1 MNKWMKLCFLILGGG
16 TIFKLSS
23 MKDVFYVP
31 MQADWGLTNTQI
43 GFGFTVYAAVQ
54 TIGLFSSLY
63 IADRFSKKI
72 LLPAGLIGV
81 GLCGAYLTTLP
92 PFSGYLI
99 AFGAMAFFGEVV
111 YWPVLLKAVR
121 LLGNRD
127 EQGRMFGFL
136 EAGRGVVDVLIASGA
151 LFVFVQFGEGK
162 AGMQAGLVY
171 YTLITIIV
179 GIITYFIVDADDRTI
194 PQDDEDVNKQIF
206 KGIKNVVKSPNLWL
220 ASFCIFFV
228 YSAYCGLTYFIP
240 FLKDIYALPVALVGA
255 YGIINQYGLK
265 MVGGPVG
272 GYLAD
277 KISHSPVIYLK
288 WTFLI
293 SAVAMLLFIQLPHDS
308 MNVYLGMTATLG
320 FGAIIF
326 SQRAIF
332 FAPMD
337 EIGTP
342 REFAGSAMAF
352 GCIIG
357 YMPSMFAYTL
367 YGSLLDNFS
376 GIQGGFAPIFPDTC
390 HHLTHYW
397 PAAVDIPVASDN
409 PVHYADAIR
418 YNARTPLQGSLLPL
432 TRLVW
437 A

>member
-43 GFGFTVYAAVQ
+43 GFGFTIYAAVQ

-194 PQDDEDVNKQIF
+194 PQNDEDVNKQIF

-376 GIQGGFAPIFPDTC
+376 GIQGYNYVFS
-390 HHLTHYW
+390 
-397 PAAVDIPVASDN
+397 VMVAF
-409 PVHYADAIR
+409 
-418 YNARTPLQGSLLPL
+418 SLLGFICATLL
-432 TRLVW
+432 TRRMKMRNE
-437 A
+437 

>member
-1 MNKWMKLCFLILGGG
+1 MNKWGKLCFLILGGG

-31 MQADWGLTNTQI
+31 MQQDWGLSNTQI
-43 GFGFTVYAAVQ
+43 GFGFTIYAIIQ

-81 GLCGAYLTTLP
+81 GLCGAYLSTLP
-92 PFSGYLI
+92 PFTGYLI

-111 YWPVLLKAVR
+111 YWPVLLKSVR
-121 LLGNRD
+121 LLGNKE

-136 EAGRGVVDVLIASGA
+136 EAGRGVVDVLVASGA
-151 LFVFVQFGEGK
+151 LYIFVLFGEGK
-162 AGMQAGLVY
+162 AGMQAGLIY
-171 YTLITIIV
+171 YTLATIIV
-179 GIITYFIVDADDRTI
+179 GIITYFIVDNDDKKETSSASEANR
-194 PQDDEDVNKQIF
+194 QVLE
-206 KGIKNVVKSPNLWL
+206 GIKNVVKCPNLWL
-220 ASFCIFFV
+220 ASMSIFFV

-240 FLKDIYALPVALVGA
+240 FLKDIYALPIALIGA
-255 YGIINQYGLK
+255 YGIINQYALK
-265 MVGGPVG
+265 MIGGPLG
-272 GYLAD
+272 GFLAD
-277 KISHSPVIYLK
+277 KVAKSPTIYLK
-288 WTFLI
+288 WTFLL
-293 SAVAMLLFIQLPHDS
+293 SAIAMAIFIMLPHDS

-342 REFAGSAMAF
+342 RQYAGSAMAF

-357 YMPSMFAYTL
+357 YMPSMFAYAL
-367 YGSLLDNFS
+367 YGSLLDNFE
-376 GIQGGFAPIFPDTC
+376 GNQG
-390 HHLTHYW
+390 
-397 PAAVDIPVASDN
+397 
-409 PVHYADAIR
+409 
-418 YNARTPLQGSLLPL
+418 YNYVFSIMVTFSLLGFICATIL
-432 TRLVW
+432 AKRIKMINNTLNI

>member
-1 MNKWMKLCFLILGGG
+1 MNKWIKLCFLILGGG

-43 GFGFTVYAAVQ
+43 GFGFTVYAIVQ
-54 TIGLFSSLY
+54 TVGLFSSLY

-72 LLPAGLIGV
+72 LLPVGLIGV

-92 PFSGYLI
+92 SFSGYLI

-121 LLGNRD
+121 LLGTRD

-151 LFVFVQFGEGK
+151 LFVFVHFGEGK
-162 AGMQAGLVY
+162 TGMQAGLVY
-171 YTLITIIV
+171 YTLVTILV
-179 GIITYFIVDADDRTI
+179 GIITYFIVDSDDRSSSR
-194 PQDDEDVNKQIF
+194 DVEDVNKQVF
-206 KGIKNVVKSPNLWL
+206 TGIKNVIKSPNLWL

-272 GYLAD
+272 GFLAD
-277 KISHSPVIYLK
+277 KIAHSPVIYLK

-293 SAVAMLLFIQLPHDS
+293 SALAMLLFIQLPHDS
-308 MNVYLGMTATLG
+308 MNVYLGMAATLG

-376 GIQGGFAPIFPDTC
+376 GIQGYNYVFS
-390 HHLTHYW
+390 
-397 PAAVDIPVASDN
+397 VMVAF
-409 PVHYADAIR
+409 
-418 YNARTPLQGSLLPL
+418 SLLGFVCATLL
-432 TRLVW
+432 TRRMRIKK
-437 A
+437 

>member
-1 MNKWMKLCFLILGGG
+1 MNKWGKLCFLILGGG

-31 MQADWGLTNTQI
+31 MQQDWGLSNTQI
-43 GFGFTVYAAVQ
+43 GFGFTIYAIIQ

-81 GLCGAYLTTLP
+81 GLCGAYLSTLP
-92 PFSGYLI
+92 PFTGYLI

-111 YWPVLLKAVR
+111 YWPVLLKSVR
-121 LLGNRD
+121 LLGNKE

-136 EAGRGVVDVLIASGA
+136 EAGRGVVDVLVASGA
-151 LFVFVQFGEGK
+151 LYIFVLFGEGK
-162 AGMQAGLVY
+162 AGMQAGLIY
-171 YTLITIIV
+171 YTLATIIV
-179 GIITYFIVDADDRTI
+179 GIITYFIVDNDDKKETSSASEANR
-194 PQDDEDVNKQIF
+194 QVLE
-206 KGIKNVVKSPNLWL
+206 GIKNVVKCPNLWL
-220 ASFCIFFV
+220 ASMSIFFV

-240 FLKDIYALPVALVGA
+240 FLKDIYALPIALIGA
-255 YGIINQYGLK
+255 YGIINQYALK
-265 MVGGPVG
+265 MIGGPLG
-272 GYLAD
+272 GFLAD
-277 KISHSPVIYLK
+277 KVAKSPTIYLK
-288 WTFLI
+288 WTFLL
-293 SAVAMLLFIQLPHDS
+293 SAIAMAIFIMLPHDS

-342 REFAGSAMAF
+342 RQYAGSAMAF

-357 YMPSMFAYTL
+357 YMLSMFAYAL
-367 YGSLLDNFS
+367 YGSLLDNFE
-376 GIQGGFAPIFPDTC
+376 GIQG
-390 HHLTHYW
+390 
-397 PAAVDIPVASDN
+397 
-409 PVHYADAIR
+409 
-418 YNARTPLQGSLLPL
+418 YNYVFSIMVTFSLLGFICATIL
-432 TRLVW
+432 AKRIKMINNTLNI

>member
-1 MNKWMKLCFLILGGG
+1 MNKWIKLCFLILGGG

-277 KISHSPVIYLK
+277 KIAHSPIIYLK

-293 SAVAMLLFIQLPHDS
+293 SAIAMLLFIQLPHDS

-337 EIGTP
+337 EIGIP

-367 YGSLLDNFS
+367 YGSLLDNYS
-376 GIQGGFAPIFPDTC
+376 GIQGYNYVFS
-390 HHLTHYW
+390 
-397 PAAVDIPVASDN
+397 VMVAF
-409 PVHYADAIR
+409 
-418 YNARTPLQGSLLPL
+418 SLLGFVCATL
-432 TRLVW
+432 LIRSMRSGR
-437 A
+437 

>member
-1 MNKWMKLCFLILGGG
+1 MNKCMKLCFLILGGG

-376 GIQGGFAPIFPDTC
+376 GIQGYNYVFS
-390 HHLTHYW
+390 
-397 PAAVDIPVASDN
+397 VMVAF
-409 PVHYADAIR
+409 
-418 YNARTPLQGSLLPL
+418 SLLGFICATLL
-432 TRLVW
+432 TRRMKLRNE
-437 A
+437 

>member
-1 MNKWMKLCFLILGGG
+1 MNKWGKLCFLILGGG

-31 MQADWGLTNTQI
+31 MQQDWGLSNTQI
-43 GFGFTVYAAVQ
+43 GFGFTIHAIIQ

-81 GLCGAYLTTLP
+81 GLCGAYLSTLP
-92 PFSGYLI
+92 PFTGYLI

-111 YWPVLLKAVR
+111 YWPVLLKSVR
-121 LLGNRD
+121 LLGNKE

-136 EAGRGVVDVLIASGA
+136 EAGRGVVDVLVASGA
-151 LFVFVQFGEGK
+151 LYIFVLFGEGK
-162 AGMQAGLVY
+162 TGMQAGLIY
-171 YTLITIIV
+171 YTLATIIV
-179 GIITYFIVDADDRTI
+179 GIITYFIVDNDDKKETSSASEANR
-194 PQDDEDVNKQIF
+194 QVLE
-206 KGIKNVVKSPNLWL
+206 GIKNVVKCPNLWL
-220 ASFCIFFV
+220 ASMSIFFV

-240 FLKDIYALPVALVGA
+240 FLKDIYALPIALIGA
-255 YGIINQYGLK
+255 YGIINQYALK
-265 MVGGPVG
+265 MIGGPLG
-272 GYLAD
+272 GFLAD
-277 KISHSPVIYLK
+277 KVAKSPTIYLK
-288 WTFLI
+288 WTFLL
-293 SAVAMLLFIQLPHDS
+293 SAIAMAIFIMLPHDS

-342 REFAGSAMAF
+342 RQYAGSAMAF

-357 YMPSMFAYTL
+357 YMPSMFAYAL
-367 YGSLLDNFS
+367 YGSLLDNFE
-376 GIQGGFAPIFPDTC
+376 GIQG
-390 HHLTHYW
+390 
-397 PAAVDIPVASDN
+397 
-409 PVHYADAIR
+409 
-418 YNARTPLQGSLLPL
+418 YNYVFSIMVTFSLLGFICATIL
-432 TRLVW
+432 AKRIKMINNTLNI

>member
-1 MNKWMKLCFLILGGG
+1 NKWMKLCFLILGGG

-376 GIQGGFAPIFPDTC
+376 GIQGYNYVFS
-390 HHLTHYW
+390 
-397 PAAVDIPVASDN
+397 VMVAF
-409 PVHYADAIR
+409 
-418 YNARTPLQGSLLPL
+418 SLLGFICATLL
-432 TRLVW
+432 TRRMKLRNE
-437 A
+437 

>member
-171 YTLITIIV
+171 YTLITITV
-179 GIITYFIVDADDRTI
+179 GIITYFIVDADDKTI

-376 GIQGGFAPIFPDTC
+376 GIQGYNYVFS
-390 HHLTHYW
+390 
-397 PAAVDIPVASDN
+397 VMVAF
-409 PVHYADAIR
+409 
-418 YNARTPLQGSLLPL
+418 SLLGFICATLL
-432 TRLVW
+432 TRRMKLRNE
-437 A
+437 

>member
-337 EIGTP
+337 EIDTP

-376 GIQGGFAPIFPDTC
+376 GIQGYNYVFS
-390 HHLTHYW
+390 
-397 PAAVDIPVASDN
+397 VMVAF
-409 PVHYADAIR
+409 
-418 YNARTPLQGSLLPL
+418 SLLGFICATLL
-432 TRLVW
+432 TRRMKLRNE
-437 A
+437 

>member
-1 MNKWMKLCFLILGGG
+1 MNKWMKLCLLILGGG

-376 GIQGGFAPIFPDTC
+376 GIQGYNYVFS
-390 HHLTHYW
+390 
-397 PAAVDIPVASDN
+397 VMVAF
-409 PVHYADAIR
+409 
-418 YNARTPLQGSLLPL
+418 SLLGFICATLL
-432 TRLVW
+432 TRRMKLRNE
-437 A
+437 

>member
-1 MNKWMKLCFLILGGG
+1 MNKWIKLCFLILGGG

-43 GFGFTVYAAVQ
+43 GFGFTIYAAVQ

-179 GIITYFIVDADDRTI
+179 GIITYFIVDADDRAT
-194 PQDDEDVNKQIF
+194 PHDDEDVNKQIF

-288 WTFLI
+288 WAFLI

-376 GIQGGFAPIFPDTC
+376 GIQGYNYVFS
-390 HHLTHYW
+390 
-397 PAAVDIPVASDN
+397 VMVAF
-409 PVHYADAIR
+409 
-418 YNARTPLQGSLLPL
+418 SLLGFICATLL
-432 TRLVW
+432 TRRMKLRN
-437 A
+437 

>member
-1 MNKWMKLCFLILGGG
+1 MNKWGKLCFLILGGG

-31 MQADWGLTNTQI
+31 MQQDWGLSNTQI
-43 GFGFTVYAAVQ
+43 GFGFTIYAIIQ

-81 GLCGAYLTTLP
+81 GLCGAYLSTLP
-92 PFSGYLI
+92 PFTGYLI

-111 YWPVLLKAVR
+111 YWPVLLKSVR
-121 LLGNRD
+121 LLGNKE

-136 EAGRGVVDVLIASGA
+136 EAGRGVVDVLVASGA
-151 LFVFVQFGEGK
+151 LYIFVLFGEGK
-162 AGMQAGLVY
+162 AGMQAGLIY
-171 YTLITIIV
+171 YTLATIIV
-179 GIITYFIVDADDRTI
+179 GIITYFIVDNDDKKETSSASEANR
-194 PQDDEDVNKQIF
+194 QVLE
-206 KGIKNVVKSPNLWL
+206 GIKNVVKCSNLWL
-220 ASFCIFFV
+220 ASMSIFFV

-240 FLKDIYALPVALVGA
+240 FLKDIYALPIALIGA
-255 YGIINQYGLK
+255 YGIINQYALK
-265 MVGGPVG
+265 MIGGPLG
-272 GYLAD
+272 GFLAD
-277 KISHSPVIYLK
+277 KVAKSPTIYLK
-288 WTFLI
+288 WTFLL
-293 SAVAMLLFIQLPHDS
+293 SAIAMAIFIMLPHDS

-342 REFAGSAMAF
+342 RQYAGSAMAF

-357 YMPSMFAYTL
+357 YMPSMFAYAL
-367 YGSLLDNFS
+367 YGSLLDNFE
-376 GIQGGFAPIFPDTC
+376 GIQG
-390 HHLTHYW
+390 
-397 PAAVDIPVASDN
+397 
-409 PVHYADAIR
+409 
-418 YNARTPLQGSLLPL
+418 YNYVFSIMVTFSLLGFICATIL
-432 TRLVW
+432 AKRIKMINNTLNI

>member
-1 MNKWMKLCFLILGGG
+1 MGDNQMNKWVKLCFLILGGG

-151 LFVFVQFGEGK
+151 LLVFVQFGEGK

-194 PQDDEDVNKQIF
+194 PQNDEDVNKQIF

-376 GIQGGFAPIFPDTC
+376 GIQGYNYIFS
-390 HHLTHYW
+390 
-397 PAAVDIPVASDN
+397 VMVAF
-409 PVHYADAIR
+409 
-418 YNARTPLQGSLLPL
+418 SLLGFICATLL
-432 TRLVW
+432 TRRIKMRNE
-437 A
+437 

>member
-293 SAVAMLLFIQLPHDS
+293 SAVTMLLFIQLPHDS

-376 GIQGGFAPIFPDTC
+376 GIQGYNYVFS
-390 HHLTHYW
+390 
-397 PAAVDIPVASDN
+397 VMVAF
-409 PVHYADAIR
+409 
-418 YNARTPLQGSLLPL
+418 SLLGFICATLL
-432 TRLVW
+432 TRRMKLRNE
-437 A
+437 

>member
-1 MNKWMKLCFLILGGG
+1 MNKWIKLCFLILGGG

-43 GFGFTVYAAVQ
+43 GFGFTVYAVVQ
-54 TIGLFSSLY
+54 TVGLFSSLY

-81 GLCGAYLTTLP
+81 GVCGAYLTTLP
-92 PFSGYLI
+92 SFTGYLI

-171 YTLITIIV
+171 YTLITILV
-179 GIITYFIVDADDRTI
+179 GIITYFIVDSDDRTI
-194 PQDDEDVNKQIF
+194 PRDDEDVNKQVF
-206 KGIKNVVKSPNLWL
+206 KGIKNVIKSPNLWL

-277 KISHSPVIYLK
+277 KIAHSPVIYLK
-288 WTFLI
+288 WTFII
-293 SAVAMLLFIQLPHDS
+293 SAIAMLLFIQLPHDS

-376 GIQGGFAPIFPDTC
+376 GIQGYNYVFSVMVAFSVLGFVCAT
-390 HHLTHYW
+390 L
-397 PAAVDIPVASDN
+397 
-409 PVHYADAIR
+409 
-418 YNARTPLQGSLLPL
+418 L
-432 TRLVW
+432 TRRMRIRN
-437 A
+437 

>member
-179 GIITYFIVDADDRTI
+179 GIITYFIVDADDRTMN
-194 PQDDEDVNKQIF
+194 DEDVNKQIF

-277 KISHSPVIYLK
+277 KISHSPAIYLK

-376 GIQGGFAPIFPDTC
+376 GIQGYNYVFS
-390 HHLTHYW
+390 
-397 PAAVDIPVASDN
+397 VMVAF
-409 PVHYADAIR
+409 
-418 YNARTPLQGSLLPL
+418 SLLGFICATLL
-432 TRLVW
+432 TRRMKMRNE
-437 A
+437 

>member
-1 MNKWMKLCFLILGGG
+1 MNKWGKLCFLILGGG

-31 MQADWGLTNTQI
+31 MQQDWGLSNTQI
-43 GFGFTVYAAVQ
+43 GFGFTIYAIIQ

-81 GLCGAYLTTLP
+81 GLCGDYLSTLP
-92 PFSGYLI
+92 PFTGYLI

-111 YWPVLLKAVR
+111 YWPVLLKSVR
-121 LLGNRD
+121 LLGNKE

-136 EAGRGVVDVLIASGA
+136 EAGRGVVDVLVASGA
-151 LFVFVQFGEGK
+151 LYIFVLFGEGK
-162 AGMQAGLVY
+162 AGMQAGLIY
-171 YTLITIIV
+171 YTLATIIV
-179 GIITYFIVDADDRTI
+179 GIITYFIVDNDDKKETSSASEANR
-194 PQDDEDVNKQIF
+194 QVLE
-206 KGIKNVVKSPNLWL
+206 GIKNVVKCPNLWL
-220 ASFCIFFV
+220 ASMSIFFV

-240 FLKDIYALPVALVGA
+240 FLKDIYALPIALIGA
-255 YGIINQYGLK
+255 YGIINQYALK
-265 MVGGPVG
+265 MIGGPLG
-272 GYLAD
+272 GFLAD
-277 KISHSPVIYLK
+277 KVAKSPTIYLK
-288 WTFLI
+288 WTFLL
-293 SAVAMLLFIQLPHDS
+293 SAIAMAIFIMLPHDS

-342 REFAGSAMAF
+342 RQYAGSAMAF

-357 YMPSMFAYTL
+357 YMPSMFAYAL
-367 YGSLLDNFS
+367 YGSLLDNFE
-376 GIQGGFAPIFPDTC
+376 GIQG
-390 HHLTHYW
+390 
-397 PAAVDIPVASDN
+397 
-409 PVHYADAIR
+409 
-418 YNARTPLQGSLLPL
+418 YNYVFSIMVTFSLLGFICATIL
-432 TRLVW
+432 AKRIKMINNTLNI

>member
-1 MNKWMKLCFLILGGG
+1 MNKWGKLCFLILGGG

-31 MQADWGLTNTQI
+31 MQQDWGLSNTQI
-43 GFGFTVYAAVQ
+43 GFGFTIYAIIQ

-81 GLCGAYLTTLP
+81 GLCGAYLSTLP
-92 PFSGYLI
+92 PFTGYLI

-111 YWPVLLKAVR
+111 YWPVLLKSVR
-121 LLGNRD
+121 LLGNKE

-136 EAGRGVVDVLIASGA
+136 EAGREVVDVLVASGA
-151 LFVFVQFGEGK
+151 LYIFVLFGEGK
-162 AGMQAGLVY
+162 AGMQAGLIY
-171 YTLITIIV
+171 YTLATIIV
-179 GIITYFIVDADDRTI
+179 GIITYFIVDNDDKKETSSASEANR
-194 PQDDEDVNKQIF
+194 QVLE
-206 KGIKNVVKSPNLWL
+206 GIKNVVKCPNLWL
-220 ASFCIFFV
+220 ASMSIFFV

-240 FLKDIYALPVALVGA
+240 FLKDIYALPIALIGA
-255 YGIINQYGLK
+255 YGIINQYALK
-265 MVGGPVG
+265 MIGGPLG
-272 GYLAD
+272 GFLAD
-277 KISHSPVIYLK
+277 KVAKSPTIYLK
-288 WTFLI
+288 WTFLL
-293 SAVAMLLFIQLPHDS
+293 SAIAMAIFIMLPHDS

-342 REFAGSAMAF
+342 RQYAGSAMAF

-357 YMPSMFAYTL
+357 YMPSMFAYAL
-367 YGSLLDNFS
+367 YGSLLDNFE
-376 GIQGGFAPIFPDTC
+376 GIQG
-390 HHLTHYW
+390 
-397 PAAVDIPVASDN
+397 
-409 PVHYADAIR
+409 
-418 YNARTPLQGSLLPL
+418 YNYVFSIMVTFSLLGFICATIL
-432 TRLVW
+432 AKRIKMINNTLNI

>member
-43 GFGFTVYAAVQ
+43 GFGFTIYAAVQ

-194 PQDDEDVNKQIF
+194 PQNDEDVNKQIF

-342 REFAGSAMAF
+342 REFG
-352 GCIIG
+352 
-357 YMPSMFAYTL
+357 
-367 YGSLLDNFS
+367 
-376 GIQGGFAPIFPDTC
+376 
-390 HHLTHYW
+390 
-397 PAAVDIPVASDN
+397 
-409 PVHYADAIR
+409 
-418 YNARTPLQGSLLPL
+418 
-432 TRLVW
+432 
-437 A
+437 

>member
-43 GFGFTVYAAVQ
+43 GFGFTIYAAVQ

-194 PQDDEDVNKQIF
+194 PQNDEDVNKQIF

-337 EIGTP
+337 
-342 REFAGSAMAF
+342 
-352 GCIIG
+352 
-357 YMPSMFAYTL
+357 
-367 YGSLLDNFS
+367 
-376 GIQGGFAPIFPDTC
+376 
-390 HHLTHYW
+390 
-397 PAAVDIPVASDN
+397 
-409 PVHYADAIR
+409 
-418 YNARTPLQGSLLPL
+418 
-432 TRLVW
+432 
-437 A
+437 

>member
-1 MNKWMKLCFLILGGG
+1 MNKWGKLCFLILGGG

-31 MQADWGLTNTQI
+31 MQQDWGLSNTQI
-43 GFGFTVYAAVQ
+43 GFGFTIYAIIQ

-81 GLCGAYLTTLP
+81 GLCGAYLSTLP
-92 PFSGYLI
+92 PFTGYLI

-111 YWPVLLKAVR
+111 YWPVLLKSVR
-121 LLGNRD
+121 LLGNKE

-136 EAGRGVVDVLIASGA
+136 EAGRGVVDVLVASGA
-151 LFVFVQFGEGK
+151 LYIFVLFGEGK
-162 AGMQAGLVY
+162 AGMQAGLIY
-171 YTLITIIV
+171 YTLATIIV
-179 GIITYFIVDADDRTI
+179 GIITYFIVDNDDKKETSSASEANR
-194 PQDDEDVNKQIF
+194 QVLE
-206 KGIKNVVKSPNLWL
+206 GIKNVVKCPNLWL
-220 ASFCIFFV
+220 ASMSIFFV

-240 FLKDIYALPVALVGA
+240 FLKDIYALPIALIGA
-255 YGIINQYGLK
+255 YGIINQYALK
-265 MVGGPVG
+265 MIGGPLG
-272 GYLAD
+272 GFLAD
-277 KISHSPVIYLK
+277 KVAKSPTIYLK
-288 WTFLI
+288 WTFLL
-293 SAVAMLLFIQLPHDS
+293 SAIAMAIFIMLPHDS

-342 REFAGSAMAF
+342 RQYAGSAMAF

-357 YMPSMFAYTL
+357 YMPSMFAYAL
-367 YGSLLDNFS
+367 YGSLLDNFE
-376 GIQGGFAPIFPDTC
+376 GIQG
-390 HHLTHYW
+390 
-397 PAAVDIPVASDN
+397 
-409 PVHYADAIR
+409 
-418 YNARTPLQGSLLPL
+418 YNYVFSIMVTFSLLGFIYATIL
-432 TRLVW
+432 AKRIKMINNTLNI

>member
-1 MNKWMKLCFLILGGG
+1 MNKWGKLCFLILGGG
-16 TIFKLSS
+16 TIFKLSI

-31 MQADWGLTNTQI
+31 MQQDWGLSNTQI
-43 GFGFTVYAAVQ
+43 GFGFTIYAIIQ

-81 GLCGAYLTTLP
+81 GLCGAYLSTLP
-92 PFSGYLI
+92 PFTGYLI

-111 YWPVLLKAVR
+111 YWPVLLKSVR
-121 LLGNRD
+121 LLGNKE

-136 EAGRGVVDVLIASGA
+136 EAGRGVVDVLVASGA
-151 LFVFVQFGEGK
+151 LYIFVLFGEGK
-162 AGMQAGLVY
+162 AGMQAGLIY
-171 YTLITIIV
+171 YTLATIIV
-179 GIITYFIVDADDRTI
+179 GIITYFIVDNDDKKETSSASEANR
-194 PQDDEDVNKQIF
+194 QVLE
-206 KGIKNVVKSPNLWL
+206 GIKNVVKCPNLWL
-220 ASFCIFFV
+220 ASMSIFFV

-240 FLKDIYALPVALVGA
+240 FLKDIYALPIALIGA
-255 YGIINQYGLK
+255 YGIINQYALK
-265 MVGGPVG
+265 MIGGPLG
-272 GYLAD
+272 GFLAD
-277 KISHSPVIYLK
+277 KVAKSPTIYLK
-288 WTFLI
+288 WTFLL
-293 SAVAMLLFIQLPHDS
+293 SAIAMAIFIMLPHDS

-342 REFAGSAMAF
+342 RQYAGSAMAF

-357 YMPSMFAYTL
+357 YMPSMFAYAL
-367 YGSLLDNFS
+367 YGSLLDNFE
-376 GIQGGFAPIFPDTC
+376 GIQG
-390 HHLTHYW
+390 
-397 PAAVDIPVASDN
+397 
-409 PVHYADAIR
+409 
-418 YNARTPLQGSLLPL
+418 YNYVFSIMVTFSLLGFICATIL
-432 TRLVW
+432 AKRIKMINNTLNI

>member
-1 MNKWMKLCFLILGGG
+1 MKLCFLILGGG

-293 SAVAMLLFIQLPHDS
+293 SAVTMLLFIQLPHDS

-376 GIQGGFAPIFPDTC
+376 GIQGYNYVFS
-390 HHLTHYW
+390 
-397 PAAVDIPVASDN
+397 VMVAF
-409 PVHYADAIR
+409 
-418 YNARTPLQGSLLPL
+418 SLLGFICATLL
-432 TRLVW
+432 TRRMKLRNE
-437 A
+437 

>member
-1 MNKWMKLCFLILGGG
+1 M
-16 TIFKLSS
+16 
-23 MKDVFYVP
+23 
-31 MQADWGLTNTQI
+31 
-43 GFGFTVYAAVQ
+43 
-54 TIGLFSSLY
+54 
-63 IADRFSKKI
+63 
-72 LLPAGLIGV
+72 
-81 GLCGAYLTTLP
+81 
-92 PFSGYLI
+92 
-99 AFGAMAFFGEVV
+99 
-111 YWPVLLKAVR
+111 
-121 LLGNRD
+121 
-127 EQGRMFGFL
+127 
-136 EAGRGVVDVLIASGA
+136 
-151 LFVFVQFGEGK
+151 
-162 AGMQAGLVY
+162 
-171 YTLITIIV
+171 
-179 GIITYFIVDADDRTI
+179 DADDRTI

-376 GIQGGFAPIFPDTC
+376 GIQGYNYVFS
-390 HHLTHYW
+390 
-397 PAAVDIPVASDN
+397 VMVAF
-409 PVHYADAIR
+409 
-418 YNARTPLQGSLLPL
+418 SLLGFICATLL
-432 TRLVW
+432 TRRMKLRNE
-437 A
+437 

>member
-1 MNKWMKLCFLILGGG
+1 MNKWIKLCFLILGGG

-43 GFGFTVYAAVQ
+43 GFGFTVYAIIQ

-72 LLPAGLIGV
+72 LLPVGLIGV

-92 PFSGYLI
+92 PFTGYLI

-121 LLGNRD
+121 LLGTKE

-136 EAGRGVVDVLIASGA
+136 EAGRGGVDVAIASGA

-171 YTLITIIV
+171 YTLVTILV
-179 GIITYFIVDADDRTI
+179 GVITYFIVDGDDKVSTDNAVDANR
-194 PQDDEDVNKQIF
+194 QVF
-206 KGIKNVVKSPNLWL
+206 MGIKRVIKSPNLWL

-277 KISHSPVIYLK
+277 KIAHSPVVYLK

-308 MNVYLGMTATLG
+308 MNVYLGMAATLG

-367 YGSLLDNFS
+367 YGSLLDNFT
-376 GIQGGFAPIFPDTC
+376 GIRGYNYIF
-390 HHLTHYW
+390 Y
-397 PAAVDIPVASDN
+397 VMV
-409 PVHYADAIR
+409 VF
-418 YNARTPLQGSLLPL
+418 SLLGFVCATLL
-432 TRLVW
+432 TRRMRGNS
-437 A
+437 

>member
-1 MNKWMKLCFLILGGG
+1 MNKWIKLCFLILGGG

-43 GFGFTVYAAVQ
+43 GFGFTVYAIVQ
-54 TIGLFSSLY
+54 TVGLFSSLY

-72 LLPAGLIGV
+72 LLPVGLIGV

-92 PFSGYLI
+92 SFSGYLI

-121 LLGNRD
+121 LLGTRD

-151 LFVFVQFGEGK
+151 LFVFVHFGEGK
-162 AGMQAGLVY
+162 TGMQAGLVY
-171 YTLITIIV
+171 YTLVTILV
-179 GIITYFIVDADDRTI
+179 GIITYFIVDSDDRSSSR
-194 PQDDEDVNKQIF
+194 DVEDVNKQVF
-206 KGIKNVVKSPNLWL
+206 TGIKNVIKSPNLWL

-228 YSAYCGLTYFIP
+228 YSAYCRLTYFIP

-272 GYLAD
+272 GFLAD
-277 KISHSPVIYLK
+277 KIAHSPVIYLK

-293 SAVAMLLFIQLPHDS
+293 SAIAMLLFIQLPHDS
-308 MNVYLGMTATLG
+308 MNVYLGMAATLG

-376 GIQGGFAPIFPDTC
+376 GIQGYNYVFS
-390 HHLTHYW
+390 
-397 PAAVDIPVASDN
+397 VMVAF
-409 PVHYADAIR
+409 
-418 YNARTPLQGSLLPL
+418 SLLGFVCATLL
-432 TRLVW
+432 TRRMRIKK
-437 A
+437 

>member
-1 MNKWMKLCFLILGGG
+1 MNKWIKLCFLILGGG

-43 GFGFTVYAAVQ
+43 GFGFTIYAAVQ

-179 GIITYFIVDADDRTI
+179 GIITYFIVDADDRAT

-288 WTFLI
+288 WAFLI

-376 GIQGGFAPIFPDTC
+376 GIQG
-390 HHLTHYW
+390 
-397 PAAVDIPVASDN
+397 
-409 PVHYADAIR
+409 
-418 YNARTPLQGSLLPL
+418 YNYVFSVMVVFSLLGFICATLL
-432 TRLVW
+432 TRRMKLRNE
-437 A
+437 

>member
-1 MNKWMKLCFLILGGG
+1 MNKWGKLCFLILGGG

-31 MQADWGLTNTQI
+31 MQQDWGLSNTQI
-43 GFGFTVYAAVQ
+43 GFGFTIYAIIQ

-81 GLCGAYLTTLP
+81 GLCGAYLSTLP
-92 PFSGYLI
+92 PFTGYLI

-111 YWPVLLKAVR
+111 YWPVLLKSVR
-121 LLGNRD
+121 LLGNKE

-136 EAGRGVVDVLIASGA
+136 EAGRGVVDVLVASGA
-151 LFVFVQFGEGK
+151 LYIFVLFGEGK
-162 AGMQAGLVY
+162 TGMQAGLIY
-171 YTLITIIV
+171 YTLATIIV
-179 GIITYFIVDADDRTI
+179 GIITYFIVDNDDKKETSSASEANR
-194 PQDDEDVNKQIF
+194 QVLE
-206 KGIKNVVKSPNLWL
+206 GIKNVVKCPNLWL
-220 ASFCIFFV
+220 ASMSIFFV

-240 FLKDIYALPVALVGA
+240 FLKDIYALPIALIGA
-255 YGIINQYGLK
+255 YGIINQYALK
-265 MVGGPVG
+265 MIGGPLG
-272 GYLAD
+272 GFLAD
-277 KISHSPVIYLK
+277 KVAKSPTIYLK
-288 WTFLI
+288 WTFLL
-293 SAVAMLLFIQLPHDS
+293 SAIAMAIFIMLPHDS

-342 REFAGSAMAF
+342 RQYGVSAMAF

-357 YMPSMFAYTL
+357 YMPSMFAYAL
-367 YGSLLDNFS
+367 YGSLLDNFE
-376 GIQGGFAPIFPDTC
+376 GIQG
-390 HHLTHYW
+390 
-397 PAAVDIPVASDN
+397 
-409 PVHYADAIR
+409 
-418 YNARTPLQGSLLPL
+418 YNYVFSIMVTFSLLGFICATIL
-432 TRLVW
+432 AKRIKMINNTLNI

>member
-1 MNKWMKLCFLILGGG
+1 MLGGG

-376 GIQGGFAPIFPDTC
+376 GIQGYNYVFS
-390 HHLTHYW
+390 
-397 PAAVDIPVASDN
+397 VMVAF
-409 PVHYADAIR
+409 
-418 YNARTPLQGSLLPL
+418 SLLGFICATLL
-432 TRLVW
+432 TRRMKLRNE
-437 A
+437 

>member
-1 MNKWMKLCFLILGGG
+1 MNKWIKLCFLILGGG

-43 GFGFTVYAAVQ
+43 GFGFTVYAIIQ

-72 LLPAGLIGV
+72 LLPVGLIGV

-92 PFSGYLI
+92 PFTGYLI

-121 LLGNRD
+121 LLGTKE

-136 EAGRGVVDVLIASGA
+136 EAGRGVVDVVIASGA

-171 YTLITIIV
+171 YTLVTILV
-179 GIITYFIVDADDRTI
+179 GVITYFIVDGDDKVSTDNAVDANR
-194 PQDDEDVNKQIF
+194 QVF
-206 KGIKNVVKSPNLWL
+206 MGIKRVIKSPNLWL

-255 YGIINQYGLK
+255 
-265 MVGGPVG
+265 
-272 GYLAD
+272 
-277 KISHSPVIYLK
+277 
-288 WTFLI
+288 
-293 SAVAMLLFIQLPHDS
+293 
-308 MNVYLGMTATLG
+308 
-320 FGAIIF
+320 
-326 SQRAIF
+326 
-332 FAPMD
+332 
-337 EIGTP
+337 
-342 REFAGSAMAF
+342 
-352 GCIIG
+352 
-357 YMPSMFAYTL
+357 
-367 YGSLLDNFS
+367 
-376 GIQGGFAPIFPDTC
+376 
-390 HHLTHYW
+390 
-397 PAAVDIPVASDN
+397 
-409 PVHYADAIR
+409 
-418 YNARTPLQGSLLPL
+418 
-432 TRLVW
+432 
-437 A
+437 